1 MIFTGSLGLV
11 TFYYLIFLRNF
22 NGNIENF
29 SKGKKTQTLFYIL
42 FILFILMTAYVLVLF
57 FIKLN
62 IIQTLFVLGIISIPG
77 LIITYKA
84 LSLITI
90 EV

>member
-1 MIFTGSLGLV
+1 MLFTGSLGIV

-22 NGNIENF
+22 NVNIENF

-57 FIKLN
+57 FVKLN
-62 IIQTLFVLGIISIPG
+62 IVQTLFVLGVISIPG

-84 LSLITI
+84 LSSITI